1 MSDLGGLWGTLY
13 EASIWVIPVL
23 VGITFHEAAHG
34 WVAWKLG
41 DDTAYRLGRVTFN
54 PFKHIHPFGTVIL
67 PALLILVR
75 APILFGYAKPVPV
88 NFQRLRKPRRDMVLV
103 ALAGPAANIA
113 LAVAAAGLLRLWAE
127 FYGAREAWPAD
138 MLISALWLN
147 AVLAVFNLV
156 PVPPLDGGRVLM
168 GLVPS
173 ELSRRIEANQNRF
186 LLGLLFVIFFL
197 PLLLGQIGVDFN
209 PFAEFVAPIAH
220 GLASAIARLFGLTPV

>member
-1 MSDLGGLWGTLY
+1 MSFLGGLGGTLY

-67 PALLILVR
+67 PALLILLR

-88 NFQRLRKPRRDMVLV
+88 NFRRLRRPRRDMVLV

-138 MLISALWLN
+138 MLINALWLN

-186 LLGLLFVIFFL
+186 LLGLIIVIFFL

-220 GLASAIARLFGLTPV
+220 GLASAIARLFGLTPA

>member
-1 MSDLGGLWGTLY
+1 
-13 EASIWVIPVL
+13 
-23 VGITFHEAAHG
+23 
-34 WVAWKLG
+34 
-41 DDTAYRLGRVTFN
+41 
-54 PFKHIHPFGTVIL
+54 
-67 PALLILVR
+67 
-75 APILFGYAKPVPV
+75 
-88 NFQRLRKPRRDMVLV
+88 
-103 ALAGPAANIA
+103 
-113 LAVAAAGLLRLWAE
+113 
-127 FYGAREAWPAD
+127 
-138 MLISALWLN
+138 
-147 AVLAVFNLV
+147 VLAVFNLV